1 MHIFYKYNGEFGSL
15 ECDFTEKN
23 VIDAIQWDM
32 VAKKADYNSEEF
44 VHITRKIL
52 NQFFDDGRV
61 DYSLKNQKSLAEKLE
76 PHIQEEIENGE
87 IEVNVTYKDK
97 EHFLMHL
104 GLDNHSYV
112 N

>member
-15 ECDFTEKN
+15 EADFTEKK
-23 VIDAIQWDM
+23 VKDAIQWEM
-32 VAKKADYNSEEF
+32 VAEKADYNPEKF
-44 VHITRKIL
+44 VHLTRKIL
-52 NQFFDDGRV
+52 KHFFDDGRV
-61 DYSLKNQKSLAEKLE
+61 DYTLKNQKSLAEKIE
-76 PHIQEEIENGE
+76 PDIHPEITDGE

-104 GLDNHSYV
+104 GFDNHSYI